1 MSLTTIF
8 SPDPLRSLKKVAEN
22 LRKHF
27 IDKLSWTTT
36 DSLARAGLSSGAG
49 GLDLVFV
56 FDSSASVG
64 QKNFQKGIAFAKTII
79 DEFGISNS
87 SMGTRVAVVT
97 FSSTAKVIFNL
108 KTNAMP
114 NKTKPLQL
122 WVSQFFA
129 LWCFLWIMFQRTFKW
144 KSWGENLRCHLRS
157 VVFLL
162 PPGWDASPPQVTPS
176 IKFAGTHL
184 HTLVERS
191 TGKVKCLARGLNTTC
206 PARSGVEHT
215 NHEATPPLVVSG

>member
-64 QKNFQKGIAFAKTII
+64 NKNFQKGIAFAKTII

-114 NKTKPLQL
+114 NKNVAIATLGK
-122 WVSQFFA
+122 SGFFA
-129 LWCFLWIMFQRTFKW
+129 LWSFL
-144 KSWGENLRCHLRS
+144 
-157 VVFLL
+157 
-162 PPGWDASPPQVTPS
+162 S
-176 IKFAGTHL
+176 IIF
-184 HTLVERS
+184 
-191 TGKVKCLARGLNTTC
+191 
-206 PARSGVEHT
+206 
-215 NHEATPPLVVSG
+215 

>member
-1 MSLTTIF
+1 MSLVFPEART
-8 SPDPLRSLKKVAEN
+8 SLEKVAES

-64 QKNFQKGIAFAKTII
+64 NKNFQKGIAFAKTII
-79 DEFGISNS
+79 DEFGISSS

-114 NKTKPLQL
+114 NKNEAIATLG
-122 WVSQFFA
+122 
-129 LWCFLWIMFQRTFKW
+129 
-144 KSWGENLRCHLRS
+144 KSG
-157 VVFLL
+157 FLL
-162 PPGWDASPPQVTPS
+162 LRYS
-176 IKFAGTHL
+176 L
-184 HTLVERS
+184 
-191 TGKVKCLARGLNTTC
+191 
-206 PARSGVEHT
+206 
-215 NHEATPPLVVSG
+215 